1 MGFSFLIPPD
11 FVGGLKD
18 ETRSAESAT
27 DNSQG
32 ETPGKVAKLM
42 RALKGRKRFLPP
54 FQGLDQILYF
64 PYYLSRFQRSES
76 HLSNHPQN
84 PAGSGKLKT
93 IHAGV
98 KKPLERR
105 AGKSVKEIREGES
118 Q

>member
-1 MGFSFLIPPD
+1 LI
-11 FVGGLKD
+11 
-18 ETRSAESAT
+18 
-27 DNSQG
+27 Q
-32 ETPGKVAKLM
+32 
-42 RALKGRKRFLPP
+42 ALKGRKKDISP
-54 FQGLDQILYF
+54 FQGSHQFCYGS
-64 PYYLSRFQRSES
+64 YYLSRFQRSES